1 MSEQPLT
8 LPAHSLLAGG
18 QKHKKQAG
26 QAWTAARCQ
35 RLLRQLQC
43 RLVALRKLVNETR
56 QPAAATITTTTRA
69 KRVDTDEEPTRASK
83 RARHTYGRRRSAPAQ
98 TNPTVSPLSTPPRTF
113 RTLGSM
119 KIERSPAGV
128 GRIDFA
134 KPSSRDLD
142 HRNSTFDTS
151 AKESGT
157 NTKTLLIELQ
167 SIRRIVSESQYR
179 IYETIFGSLNGLLRS
194 TEPLSETAHPKSLLG
209 MCLRKVPDA
218 LAVIEEWDRQSA
230 AKAGN
235 SSKWISSKASTE
247 LYEQLEGFGS
257 TSLGWKSLK
266 LVLRAHALCLLAAAV
281 KEGLFESSYVRLL
294 ADLCLSLDC
303 KEEAARLVVSLNV
316 PLVAPRGS
324 SGILFENS
332 TIQPLGAIL
341 RSLQNQE
348 VTGPSW
354 DCLTTL
360 ISNKKL
366 SLSWLTSR
374 AFQPVWMRGVEIL
387 LHSRTPVP
395 STIDFMSTALNQ
407 LLLNDWKARGANQPS
422 EEQTLVSVLA
432 AITAAI
438 WTLGAEMNGEE
449 PWRTH
454 ALRRLLLT
462 LESCISQQQTRRRG
476 FHTSGCFIFVLAQFI
491 STVMIDNDVVR
502 LLAKNL
508 SIHDSMKLLA
518 TARNGC
524 PTQLQYQQTLLLA
537 CSAAQYQGRACGLP
551 CHDVLSEIRTSL
563 NGLGL
568 PTWFQHSLVSD
579 GAFVLA
585 QKTKDLRD
593 VAFAERFPA
602 SGKGTLEASTMFAGW
617 RWEEGIG
624 EWVLP
629 SPSQKRR
636 RELRQQDQGRDG
648 ANYGI
653 CPDRQADSRDRIA
666 GPREKKTDRSSNFG
680 YSNDKDSSVES
691 DKGMGKHNA
700 VDDADNTNGEDE
712 NASITDINER
722 QDSGDE
728 LGDCAQTMGHNLGSA
743 LGQDDYDRSAN
754 RKRTKVKVVKKVKS
768 LDITRRWQDHRL
780 GRAVM
785 GLSEILQGGDEM
797 DDELSML
804 ETI

>member
-1 MSEQPLT
+1 
-8 LPAHSLLAGG
+8 
-18 QKHKKQAG
+18 
-26 QAWTAARCQ
+26 
-35 RLLRQLQC
+35 
-43 RLVALRKLVNETR
+43 
-56 QPAAATITTTTRA
+56 
-69 KRVDTDEEPTRASK
+69 
-83 RARHTYGRRRSAPAQ
+83 
-98 TNPTVSPLSTPPRTF
+98 
-113 RTLGSM
+113 M

-134 KPSSRDLD
+134 KTSARDFD
-142 HRNSTFDTS
+142 HHNSTFNTS
-151 AKESGT
+151 ATSLKESDT
-157 NTKTLLIELQ
+157 NAKSLLLELQ
-167 SIRRIVSESQYR
+167 SLRRIVSDSQYR
-179 IYETIFGSLNGLLRS
+179 IYETIFGWLNGLLSS
-194 TEPLSETAHPKSLLG
+194 TEPWSQTTHPKSLLG

-230 AKAGN
+230 AKEGKFF
-235 SSKWISSKASTE
+235 KWESSKASTD

-281 KEGLFESSYVRLL
+281 KEGLFEYSYVRLL
-294 ADLCLSLDC
+294 VDLCLSLEC
-303 KEEAARLVVSLNV
+303 KEEAARLVVSLKV
-316 PLVAPRGS
+316 PLAVPRGS
-324 SGILFENS
+324 SGILVENS
-332 TIQPLGAIL
+332 TFQPLGAIV

-374 AFQPVWMRGVEIL
+374 AFQRVWMRGVEIL

-395 STIDFMSTALNQ
+395 STIAFMCTGLNQ
-407 LLLNDWKARGANQPS
+407 LLLNDGKTKGTDQPS
-422 EEQTLVSVLA
+422 EEHTLVSILA

-454 ALRRLLLT
+454 AIRRLLLT
-462 LESCISQQQTRRRG
+462 LESCVSQQQTRRRG
-476 FHTSGCFIFVLAQFI
+476 FRTSRCFIFVLAQFI

-508 SIHDSMKLLA
+508 SIYDSMKLMA

-524 PTQLQYQQTLLLA
+524 PTQSQYQQTLLLA
-537 CSAAQYQGRACGLP
+537 CSAAQYRGQACGLP

-568 PTWFQHSLVSD
+568 PTWFQHGLVSD

-602 SGKGTLEASTMFAGW
+602 YGKGTLEASTMFAGW

-636 RELRQQDQGRDG
+636 HELRQQDQVRDG
-648 ANYGI
+648 TNYETGT
-653 CPDRQADSRDRIA
+653 DRQLDSRDRIT
-666 GPREKKTDRSSNFG
+666 GPSEKKADQSSNFG
-680 YSNDKDSSVES
+680 YKNDKDSSLES
-691 DKGMGKHNA
+691 DKDMGKHNDMNDT
-700 VDDADNTNGEDE
+700 DDTNGEDE
-712 NASITDINER
+712 NNTSATSITDIDER

-728 LGDCAQTMGHNLGSA
+728 LGDCARMMDHNLGRA
-743 LGQDDYDRSAN
+743 LGQGDYDDSAN
-754 RKRTKVKVVKKVKS
+754 IKRTKVKVVKKVKS
-768 LDITRRWQDHRL
+768 LGITRMWQDHRL
-780 GRAVM
+780 GRATM
-785 GLSEILQGGDEM
+785 GMSEILQGGDDM

>member
-1 MSEQPLT
+1 
-8 LPAHSLLAGG
+8 
-18 QKHKKQAG
+18 
-26 QAWTAARCQ
+26 
-35 RLLRQLQC
+35 
-43 RLVALRKLVNETR
+43 
-56 QPAAATITTTTRA
+56 
-69 KRVDTDEEPTRASK
+69 
-83 RARHTYGRRRSAPAQ
+83 
-98 TNPTVSPLSTPPRTF
+98 
-113 RTLGSM
+113 
-119 KIERSPAGV
+119 
-128 GRIDFA
+128 
-134 KPSSRDLD
+134 
-142 HRNSTFDTS
+142 
-151 AKESGT
+151 
-157 NTKTLLIELQ
+157 
-167 SIRRIVSESQYR
+167 
-179 IYETIFGSLNGLLRS
+179 
-194 TEPLSETAHPKSLLG
+194 

-303 KEEAARLVVSLNV
+303 KEEAARLVYDS
-316 PLVAPRGS
+316 AFRGYTKEFAKP
-324 SGILFENS
+324 G
-332 TIQPLGAIL
+332 G
-341 RSLQNQE
+341 
-348 VTGPSW
+348 
-354 DCLTTL
+354 D
-360 ISNKKL
+360 
-366 SLSWLTSR
+366 
-374 AFQPVWMRGVEIL
+374 
-387 LHSRTPVP
+387 RTPVP

-491 STVMIDNDVVR
+491 STVMIDNDV
-502 LLAKNL
+502 
-508 SIHDSMKLLA
+508 
-518 TARNGC
+518 
-524 PTQLQYQQTLLLA
+524 
-537 CSAAQYQGRACGLP
+537 GRACGLP